1 MQRYSFYLNH
11 VHFCIL
17 KNVFTYYIVTCLTR
31 IRTKNRSKAFFIKD
45 NHLSTRSGY
54 NSYGYSKYKPQM
66 GIYKPFVLISL
77 TVTNLKWF
85 SETHWCIVILTDPRS
100 CGFIIVKL
108 EDECKIIPD
117 LILFA
122 VFRHKIKN
130 KLMLVQI
137 EEHVEHDDDVFRT
150 PLVQSAS
157 SKIISKIVSQNARI
171 VL

>member
-1 MQRYSFYLNH
+1 M
-11 VHFCIL
+11 
-17 KNVFTYYIVTCLTR
+17 
-31 IRTKNRSKAFFIKD
+31 
-45 NHLSTRSGY
+45 
-54 NSYGYSKYKPQM
+54 
-66 GIYKPFVLISL
+66 
-77 TVTNLKWF
+77 
-85 SETHWCIVILTDPRS
+85 ILTDPRS

-171 VL
+171 VYRLLSNILLLR

>member
-31 IRTKNRSKAFFIKD
+31 IRTKNRSKAF
-45 NHLSTRSGY
+45 LSKITILVRAQGIIHMVIQ
-54 NSYGYSKYKPQM
+54 NIKPQM

-122 VFRHKIKN
+122 VFRHKIK
-130 KLMLVQI
+130 K
-137 EEHVEHDDDVFRT
+137 
-150 PLVQSAS
+150 
-157 SKIISKIVSQNARI
+157 
-171 VL
+171 